1 MVCHFLKF
9 QAYHLKNIYDFCRM
23 KNWISAARLRTLPLS
38 ISGIFLGSLLAAY
51 QGQFDGLLFAL
62 ACVTTLLLQ
71 VLSNYANDYGDGIK
85 GTDKD
90 RTGEKRAV
98 ASGDI
103 SAESMKRA
111 VKIMAVLSGVSAFA
125 LIALA
130 YLPNYIELFVT
141 YVVLGIASVWAAISY
156 TVGDKAYG
164 YRALGDAFVFIFF
177 GLISVIGT
185 YMLYTKSF
193 DATLLLP
200 AAAIGLLSTAVLNL
214 NNMRD
219 IPQDKRANKNTV
231 AVMLGLFYAKYYHAF
246 LMFTPFILALI
257 YILQQPVIKWFQ
269 FTYLILLLPA
279 ILLMIKVG
287 NTQEYKDLDPEL
299 KKMALL
305 ALAFALIFGFG
316 MLMTT
321 AV

>member
-1 MVCHFLKF
+1 
-9 QAYHLKNIYDFCRM
+9 M

-51 QGQFDGLLFAL
+51 QGQFDGLLFAM

-231 AVMLGLFYAKYYHAF
+231 AVILGLFYAKYYHAF

>member
-1 MVCHFLKF
+1 
-9 QAYHLKNIYDFCRM
+9 M

-51 QGQFDGLLFAL
+51 QGQFDGLLFAM

-103 SAESMKRA
+103 SAESMKKA
-111 VKIMAVLSGVSAFA
+111 VKIMAVLSGISALA

-130 YLPNYIELFVT
+130 YLPNYIELFAT

-164 YRALGDAFVFIFF
+164 YRALGDVFVFIFF
-177 GLISVIGT
+177 GLVSVIGT

-246 LMFTPFILALI
+246 LMFTPFILVLI

-316 MLMTT
+316 MLLTT

>member
-1 MVCHFLKF
+1 
-9 QAYHLKNIYDFCRM
+9 M

-305 ALAFALIFGFG
+305 ALVFALIFGFG